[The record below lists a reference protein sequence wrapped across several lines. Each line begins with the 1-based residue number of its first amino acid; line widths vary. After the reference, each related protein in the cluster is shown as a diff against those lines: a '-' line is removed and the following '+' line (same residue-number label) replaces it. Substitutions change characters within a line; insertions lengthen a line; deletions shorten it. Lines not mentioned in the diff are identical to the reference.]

1 MSRMPKHNFPRDRF
15 DEIPRDPSR
24 VGAHRAPRPRL
35 RWLIT
40 LLWWLLTVVLL
51 TTGGIFG
58 FLALSNT
65 GTIEPPASPAA
76 SEPADVEPELDT
88 SAFIVV
94 LNGTASPDAA
104 NAVEAELLAAGWAD
118 DSVAVFDSNA
128 TDFATTTVFYVTEDD
143 RARALGVAE
152 ALGGAE
158 VAQNAEFAEQ
168 SEGGFTIVVGLD
180 RAAE

>member
-35 RWLIT
+35 RWLVA

-51 TTGGIFG
+51 TTGGIFA

-65 GTIEPPASPAA
+65 GTIEPPASPTA
-76 SEPADVEPELDT
+76 SAPADVDAELDT
-88 SAFIVV
+88 TAFVVV
-94 LNGTASPDAA
+94 LNGTATADAA
-104 NAVEAELLAAGWAD
+104 DAVEAELLTAGWAD
-118 DSVAVFDSNA
+118 DSVAVFDSTT
-128 TDFATTTVFYVTEDD
+128 TDFATTTVFYVSEDD
-143 RARALGVAE
+143 RARAKGVAE
-152 ALGGAE
+152 AIGGAE
-158 VAQNAEFAEQ
+158 VEQSAEFEAQ

-180 RAAE
+180 RTNG